1 MSVTPDPGSHAGL
14 RPRPTLENAP
24 GRNRTYGLALRRRT
38 LYPLSYRR
46 VVGGGLYRLSA
57 VVRRQGERALE
68 GGPVVHR
75 LAVRD
80 DHVLERQLQHRP
92 QRRHHPLGV
101 PRRAPD
107 AQLAVALRQRVG
119 EEQRPRPGR
128 PERRL
133 VAPAAVVEGHQP
145 AGQLAAGLDRLDL
158 GLGNVVRPEERRPVR
173 VRPEAAH
180 EEVDVA
186 HVVGLQD
193 RGHARRPS
201 VQPGPDLRAVLAG
214 IQRVDDGRDPL
225 RRDPGGRDRWRPVG
239 LRIPVGMVDPP
250 HPQALRDIDDL
261 RSHRSHHRRAGGSD
275 RLARVELQSRVF
287 ELEYHEPFV
296 ISRSSDT
303 SSEVVQVAIRH
314 GDLVGYGEGAPDN
327 HYDESIESAMRFLG
341 QVEPLLGDDPLAIE
355 AILGRVGEIPGE
367 MAAKCAVDGALHD
380 LLGKVCGQPLYR
392 ILGLDPTPPPTSYT
406 ISIDS
411 IEGTAR
417 RAAAASAYHALKIK
431 VGGPGDLERVRTV
444 RAEAPDSLIR
454 VDANEAWSVH
464 STIE

>member
-68 GGPVVHR
+68 RGPVVHG

-92 QRRHHPLGV
+92 QRRQHPLGV

-107 AQLAVALRQRVG
+107 AQLAVPLGQRVG
-119 EEQRPRPGR
+119 EEQRPRPGS

-133 VAPAAVVEGHQP
+133 VAPAAVVERHQA
-145 AGQLAAGLDRLDL
+145 AGQLAAGLDPLDL
-158 GLGNVVRPEERRPVR
+158 GLRNVVRPEQVRPVR
-173 VRPEAAH
+173 MHAVPRD
-180 EEVDVA
+180 EEVDVTD
-186 HVVGLQD
+186 VVGLQD
-193 RGHARRPS
+193 GGHARWPGVEPS
-201 VQPGPDLRAVLAG
+201 PDRRAVLAG
-214 IQRVDDGRDPL
+214 IHRIDDRHDAL
-225 RRDPGGRDRWRPVG
+225 RLDPGGRDHGRPIGVG
-239 LRIPVGMVDPP
+239 IPVGMVDSP
-250 HPQALRDIDDL
+250 HPQTLRHIDDL
-261 RSHRSHHRRAGGSD
+261 RAHRWHHRRACASD
-275 RLARVELQSRVF
+275 RLARVQLQSRVF
-287 ELEYHEPFV
+287 ELEYNEPFV

-314 GDLVGYGEGAPDN
+314 GDLVGYGEGAPDT

-380 LLGKVCGQPLYR
+380 LLGKVCGQPLWR

-411 IEGTAR
+411 VEGTAR
-417 RAAAASAYHALKIK
+417 RAAAASAYHALKI
-431 VGGPGDLERVRTV
+431 
-444 RAEAPDSLIR
+444 
-454 VDANEAWSVH
+454 
-464 STIE
+464 